1 MGFCLNQNDSE
12 AVNMRIT
19 IMELCGRRLI
29 CAYIAAAL
37 CIVAILTC
45 GCGRTEIAEPL
56 TYNSSNLPSS
66 GDRLRDTNACAWGGE
81 LYYCEDG
88 AVYSLDDSEP
98 VYEPDDFAVDN
109 IFYSN
114 NRLYS
119 WRADTQ
125 SVSVYNLVTDE
136 TESFALGIDG
146 EPRLLFVAGGRV
158 YIGFDELVISYP
170 ADFGQ
175 GDNDGDES
183 DENIVNDDTDSG
195 ASGNTDTRDDTTD
208 ETRDDTADIRTDTTS
223 ETGGDTAETGDAADT
238 AAVAAGRIDYALSGA
253 ISWFDSKLYAYS
265 SDRISVV
272 DAEGGD
278 VERLELTLPDGV
290 EYDASDLWVCDDGA
304 IYFSAGGRVIYYD
317 GAVCRDVT
325 PGHSF
330 DELLFEYA
338 GRLYYKI
345 EGRIFSLEGTSI
357 KTRLEV
363 STCDGTVFLAGDRIM
378 CKNDDRYEFVKQLDT
393 E

>member
-45 GCGRTEIAEPL
+45 GCGTTEIAEPL
-56 TYNSSNLPSS
+56 TYNSSNLASS
-66 GDRLRDTNACAWGGE
+66 GDRLRNTNGCAWGGE
-81 LYYCEDG
+81 QLYYCEDG
-88 AVYSLDDSEP
+88 AVYTLDDSEP

-125 SVSVYNLVTDE
+125 SVSVYNLVTDK
-136 TESFALGIDG
+136 TESFALGIDD
-146 EPRLLFVAGGRV
+146 EPRLLFVAGERV
-158 YIGFDELVISYP
+158 YIGFDERVVSYP
-170 ADFGQ
+170 VDFGQ

-183 DENIVNDDTDSG
+183 DGHIVNDDTDNDTGSG
-195 ASGNTDTRDDTTD
+195 VSGNADS
-208 ETRDDTADIRTDTTS
+208 RDDTAGDIDDATD
-223 ETGGDTAETGDAADT
+223 EMIDDAAAAGDFADT
-238 AAVAAGRIDYALSGA
+238 DVVAAGRIDYALTGA

-272 DAEGGD
+272 DAAGGE
-278 VERLELTLPDGV
+278 VTELELTLPDGLK
-290 EYDASDLWVCDDGA
+290 YDASKLFVCDDGA

-378 CKNDDRYEFVKQLDT
+378 CKNDDRYEFVKLLEQ
-393 E
+393 

>member
-19 IMELCGRRLI
+19 IMGFCGRRI
-29 CAYIAAAL
+29 SCVCIAAAL
-37 CIVAILTC
+37 CLAAILTC
-45 GCGRTEIAEPL
+45 GSGTTEIADPL
-56 TYNSSNLPSS
+56 TYNSSNLPYA
-66 GDRLRDTNACAWGGE
+66 GNRLRYTNACAWGGE

-98 VYEPDDFAVDN
+98 VYEPDDFAIDN
-109 IFYSN
+109 IYYSN

-119 WRADTQ
+119 WRADTN
-125 SVSVYNLVTDE
+125 SVSVYNLVADE
-136 TESFALGIDG
+136 TESFELGIDG
-146 EPRLLFVAGGRV
+146 EPRLLFVAGERV
-158 YIGFDELVISYP
+158 YIGFDERVVSYP
-170 ADFGQ
+170 VDFGQ
-175 GDNDGDES
+175 GDNDGDDS
-183 DENIVNDDTDSG
+183 DGNIVNDDTDSD
-195 ASGNTDTRDDTTD
+195 ASGNTDTRDDTAGDIDDATD
-208 ETRDDTADIRTDTTS
+208 EMIDDAAAA
-223 ETGGDTAETGDAADT
+223 GDFADT
-238 AAVAAGRIDYALSGA
+238 AAVSGRIDYALSGA
-253 ISWFDSKLYAYS
+253 ISWYDSKLYAYS

-272 DAEGGD
+272 DAEGGE
-278 VERLELTLPDGV
+278 VTELELTLPDGV
-290 EYDASDLWVCDDGA
+290 EYDASKLWVCDDGTM
-304 IYFSAGGRVIYYD
+304 YFSAGGRVIYYD

-363 STCDGTVFLAGDRIM
+363 STLDGTVFLAGDRIM
-378 CKNDDRYEFVKQLDT
+378 CKNDDKYEFVKLLDT

>member
-19 IMELCGRRLI
+19 IMGFCGRRLI

-37 CIVAILTC
+37 CLAVILTC
-45 GCGRTEIAEPL
+45 GCGRPEIAEPL
-56 TYNSSNLPSS
+56 TYNSSNLPYA
-66 GDRLRDTNACAWGGE
+66 GNRLRYTNGCAWGGE

-88 AVYSLDDSEP
+88 AVYTLDDSEP

-125 SVSVYNLVTDE
+125 SVSVYNLVADE
-136 TESFALGIDG
+136 TESFVVGIDS

-170 ADFGQ
+170 VDFGQ
-175 GDNDGDES
+175 GDNDGDDS
-183 DENIVNDDTDSG
+183 DGNIVNDDTDSD

-208 ETRDDTADIRTDTTS
+208 ELRDDTADIRADTTS
-223 ETGGDTAETGDAADT
+223 ETGGDTSVTGDAADT
-238 AAVAAGRIDYALSGA
+238 AAGRIDYALSGA

-272 DAEGGD
+272 DASGGE
-278 VERLELTLPDGV
+278 VTEFELTLPDGV
-290 EYDASDLWVCDDGA
+290 EYDASDLFVCDDGA
-304 IYFSAGGRVIYYD
+304 MYFSAGGRVIYYD

-363 STCDGTVFLAGDRIM
+363 STLDGTVFLAGDRIM
-378 CKNDDRYEFVKQLDT
+378 CKNDDGYELVKQL
-393 E
+393 EQ

>member
-1 MGFCLNQNDSE
+1 
-12 AVNMRIT
+12 MRIT

-170 ADFGQ
+170 VDFGQ
-175 GDNDGDES
+175 GDNDGDER
-183 DENIVNDDTDSG
+183 DESIANDETYDDTEHDAGSGASDDTD
-195 ASGNTDTRDDTTD
+195 ARETAADTTRDD
-208 ETRDDTADIRTDTTS
+208 AAAA
-223 ETGGDTAETGDAADT
+223 GDFADT
-238 AAVAAGRIDYALSGA
+238 AAVASGRIDYALTGA

-290 EYDASDLWVCDDGA
+290 EYDASDLFVCDNGA

-378 CKNDDRYEFVKQLDT
+378 CKNDDGYEFVKQLDT

>member
-19 IMELCGRRLI
+19 IMGFCGRRI
-29 CAYIAAAL
+29 SCVCIAAAL
-37 CIVAILTC
+37 CLAAILTC
-45 GCGRTEIAEPL
+45 GCGTTEIAEPL
-56 TYNSSNLPSS
+56 TYNSSNLPYA
-66 GDRLRDTNACAWGGE
+66 GNRLRYTNGCAWGGE
-81 LYYCEDG
+81 QLYYCEDG

-119 WRADTQ
+119 WRADTN
-125 SVSVYNLVTDE
+125 SISVYDLGEDE

-158 YIGFDELVISYP
+158 YIGFDERVVSYP
-170 ADFGQ
+170 VDFGQ
-175 GDNDGDES
+175 GGNDGDDS
-183 DENIVNDDTDSG
+183 DGSIANDETYDDTEHDAGSGAFDDTD
-195 ASGNTDTRDDTTD
+195 ARETAADTTRDD
-208 ETRDDTADIRTDTTS
+208 AAAA
-223 ETGGDTAETGDAADT
+223 GDFADT

-290 EYDASDLWVCDDGA
+290 EYDASDLFVCDNGA

-317 GAVCRDVT
+317 GTSCRDVT

-363 STCDGTVFLAGDRIM
+363 STLDGTVFLAGDRIM
-378 CKNDDRYEFVKQLDT
+378 CKTDDGYEFVKQLDI

>member
-1 MGFCLNQNDSE
+1 
-12 AVNMRIT
+12 MRIT

-45 GCGRTEIAEPL
+45 GCGTTEIAEPL
-56 TYNSSNLPSS
+56 TYNSSNLASS
-66 GDRLRDTNACAWGGE
+66 GDRLRNTNGCAWGGE
-81 LYYCEDG
+81 QLYYCEDG
-88 AVYSLDDSEP
+88 AVYTLDDSEP

-109 IFYSN
+109 IYYSN

-125 SVSVYNLVTDE
+125 SVSVYNLVTDK
-136 TESFALGIDG
+136 TESFVVGIDS

-158 YIGFDELVISYP
+158 YIGFDERVVSYP
-170 ADFGQ
+170 VDFGQ
-175 GDNDGDES
+175 GDNGGDES
-183 DENIVNDDTDSG
+183 DESIANDETYDDTEHDAGSGASDDTD
-195 ASGNTDTRDDTTD
+195 ARETAADTTRDD
-208 ETRDDTADIRTDTTS
+208 AAAA
-223 ETGGDTAETGDAADT
+223 GDFADT
-238 AAVAAGRIDYALSGA
+238 DVVAAGRIDYALSGA

-272 DAEGGD
+272 DASGGE
-278 VERLELTLPDGV
+278 VTEFELTLPDGV
-290 EYDASDLWVCDDGA
+290 EYDASDLFVCDNGA

-317 GAVCRDVT
+317 GTSCRDVT

-363 STCDGTVFLAGDRIM
+363 STLDGTVFLAGDRIM
-378 CKNDDRYEFVKQLDT
+378 CKNDDKYEFVKQL
-393 E
+393 EQ

>member
-29 CAYIAAAL
+29 CACIAAAL

-45 GCGRTEIAEPL
+45 GCGTTEIAEPL
-56 TYNSSNLPSS
+56 TYNSSNLASS
-66 GDRLRDTNACAWGGE
+66 GDRLRNTNACAWGGE
-81 LYYCEDG
+81 QLYYCEDG
-88 AVYSLDDSEP
+88 AVYTLDDSEP

-119 WRADTQ
+119 WRADTN
-125 SVSVYNLVTDE
+125 SISVYNLVADE

-158 YIGFDELVISYP
+158 YIGFDELVVSYP
-170 ADFGQ
+170 VDFGQ
-175 GDNDGDES
+175 CGNDGDDS
-183 DENIVNDDTDSG
+183 DGHIVNDDTDNDSG
-195 ASGNTDTRDDTTD
+195 SGVSGNADA
-208 ETRDDTADIRTDTTS
+208 RDDTAGDIDDATD
-223 ETGGDTAETGDAADT
+223 EMIDDAAAAGDFADT
-238 AAVAAGRIDYALSGA
+238 AAAAAGRIDYALSGA

-272 DAEGGD
+272 DAAGGE
-278 VERLELTLPDGV
+278 VTELELTLPDGV
-290 EYDASDLWVCDDGA
+290 EYDASDLFVCDNGA

-317 GAVCRDVT
+317 GTSCRDVT

-363 STCDGTVFLAGDRIM
+363 STLDGTVFLAGDRIM
-378 CKNDDRYEFVKQLDT
+378 CKNDDKYEFVKQL
-393 E
+393 EQ

>member
-19 IMELCGRRLI
+19 IMGFCGRRLI
-29 CAYIAAAL
+29 CAYIAMAL

-66 GDRLRDTNACAWGGE
+66 GDRLRYTNGCAWGGE

-119 WRADTQ
+119 WRADTN
-125 SVSVYNLVTDE
+125 SISVYDLKTEE
-136 TESFALGIDG
+136 TESFALGIDS
-146 EPRLLFVAGGRV
+146 EPRLLFVAGERV

-170 ADFGQ
+170 VDFGQ
-175 GDNDGDES
+175 GGNDGDES
-183 DENIVNDDTDSG
+183 DGHIVNDDTDSG
-195 ASGNTDTRDDTTD
+195 ASGNTDTRDETTD
-208 ETRDDTADIRTDTTS
+208 EARD
-223 ETGGDTAETGDAADT
+223 DTAETGDAADT

-253 ISWFDSKLYAYS
+253 ISWYDSKLYAYS

-272 DAEGGD
+272 DAAGGE

-290 EYDASDLWVCDDGA
+290 EYDASKLWVCDDGA

-378 CKNDDRYEFVKQLDT
+378 CKTDDSYEFVKQL
-393 E
+393 EQ

>member
-1 MGFCLNQNDSE
+1 
-12 AVNMRIT
+12 MRIT

-29 CAYIAAAL
+29 CACIAAAL

-45 GCGRTEIAEPL
+45 GCGTTEIAEPL
-56 TYNSSNLPSS
+56 TYNSSNLASS
-66 GDRLRDTNACAWGGE
+66 GDRLRNTNACAWGGE
-81 LYYCEDG
+81 QLYYCEDG
-88 AVYSLDDSEP
+88 AVYTLDDSEP

-109 IFYSN
+109 IYYSN

-125 SVSVYNLVTDE
+125 SVSVYNLVTDK
-136 TESFALGIDG
+136 TESFVVGIDS

-158 YIGFDELVISYP
+158 YIGFDERVVSYP
-170 ADFGQ
+170 VDFGQ
-175 GDNDGDES
+175 GGNDGDDS
-183 DENIVNDDTDSG
+183 DGSIANDETYDDTEHDAGSGAFDDTD
-195 ASGNTDTRDDTTD
+195 ARETAADTTRDD
-208 ETRDDTADIRTDTTS
+208 AAAA
-223 ETGGDTAETGDAADT
+223 GDFADT

-272 DAEGGD
+272 DAEGGE
-278 VERLELTLPDGV
+278 VTELELTLPDGL
-290 EYDASDLWVCDDGA
+290 EYDASKLWVCDDGTM
-304 IYFSAGGRVIYYD
+304 YFSAGGRVIYYD

-363 STCDGTVFLAGDRIM
+363 STLDGTVFLAGDRIM
-378 CKNDDRYEFVKQLDT
+378 CKNDDGYELVKLIDKQ
-393 E
+393 

>member
-29 CAYIAAAL
+29 CAYIAMAL

-45 GCGRTEIAEPL
+45 GCGTTEIAEPL

-119 WRADTQ
+119 WRADTN
-125 SVSVYNLVTDE
+125 SISVYDLVTDK
-136 TESFALGIDG
+136 TESFVVGIDS

-170 ADFGQ
+170 VDFGQ

-183 DENIVNDDTDSG
+183 DESIANDETYDDTEHDAGSGASDDTD
-195 ASGNTDTRDDTTD
+195 ARETAADTTRDD
-208 ETRDDTADIRTDTTS
+208 AAAA
-223 ETGGDTAETGDAADT
+223 GDFADT
-238 AAVAAGRIDYALSGA
+238 AAVSGRIDYALTGA

-272 DAEGGD
+272 DASGGE
-278 VERLELTLPDGV
+278 VTELELTLPDGV
-290 EYDASDLWVCDDGA
+290 EYDASDLFVCDDGA

-378 CKNDDRYEFVKQLDT
+378 CKTDDGYEFVKQL
-393 E
+393 EQ

>member
-1 MGFCLNQNDSE
+1 
-12 AVNMRIT
+12 MRIT
-19 IMELCGRRLI
+19 IMGFCGRRLI
-29 CAYIAAAL
+29 CAYIAMAL

-45 GCGRTEIAEPL
+45 GCGTTEIAEPL
-56 TYNSSNLPSS
+56 TYNSSNLASS

-109 IFYSN
+109 IYYSN

-119 WRADTQ
+119 WRADTN
-125 SVSVYNLVTDE
+125 SISVYDLGEDE
-136 TESFALGIDG
+136 TESFVVGIDS
-146 EPRLLFVAGGRV
+146 EPRLLFVAGERV
-158 YIGFDELVISYP
+158 YIGFDEQVVSYP

-175 GDNDGDES
+175 GDNDGDDS
-183 DENIVNDDTDSG
+183 DGNIVNDDTDSD
-195 ASGNTDTRDDTTD
+195 ASGNTDTRDDTAGDIDDATD
-208 ETRDDTADIRTDTTS
+208 EMIDDPAPPGDLADP
-223 ETGGDTAETGDAADT
+223 

-272 DAEGGD
+272 DAAGGE
-278 VERLELTLPDGV
+278 VTELELTLPDGV
-290 EYDASDLWVCDDGA
+290 EYDASKLWVCDDGA

-317 GAVCRDVT
+317 GTACRDVT

-378 CKNDDRYEFVKQLDT
+378 CKNDDGYEFVKQLDT

>member
-45 GCGRTEIAEPL
+45 GCGTTEIAEPL
-56 TYNSSNLPSS
+56 TYNSSNLASS

-81 LYYCEDG
+81 QLYYCEDG
-88 AVYSLDDSEP
+88 AVYTLDDSEP

-109 IFYSN
+109 IYYSN

-125 SVSVYNLVTDE
+125 SVSVYNLVTDK
-136 TESFALGIDG
+136 TESFVVGIDS

-158 YIGFDELVISYP
+158 YIGFDERVVSYP
-170 ADFGQ
+170 VDFGQ
-175 GDNDGDES
+175 GGNDGDDS
-183 DENIVNDDTDSG
+183 DGSIANDETYDDTEHDAGSGASDDTD
-195 ASGNTDTRDDTTD
+195 ARETAADTTRDD
-208 ETRDDTADIRTDTTS
+208 AAAA
-223 ETGGDTAETGDAADT
+223 GDFADT

-290 EYDASDLWVCDDGA
+290 EYDASDLFVCDNGA

-317 GAVCRDVT
+317 GTSCRDVT

-363 STCDGTVFLAGDRIM
+363 STLDGTVFLAGDRIM
-378 CKNDDRYEFVKQLDT
+378 CKNDDGYEFVKQL
-393 E
+393 EQ

>member
-29 CAYIAAAL
+29 CAYIAMAL

-56 TYNSSNLPSS
+56 TYNSSNLASS

-88 AVYSLDDSEP
+88 AVYTLDDSEP

-125 SVSVYNLVTDE
+125 SVSVYDLVTDK
-136 TESFALGIDG
+136 TESFVVGIDS

-158 YIGFDELVISYP
+158 YIGFDEWVVSYP
-170 ADFGQ
+170 VDFGQ
-175 GDNDGDES
+175 GDNDGDDS
-183 DENIVNDDTDSG
+183 DGNIVNDDTDSD
-195 ASGNTDTRDDTTD
+195 ASGNADTRDDATD
-208 ETRDDTADIRTDTTS
+208 EARDDTADIRADTTS
-223 ETGGDTAETGDAADT
+223 ETGDDTAETGDFADT

-272 DAEGGD
+272 DAAGGE
-278 VERLELTLPDGV
+278 VTELELTLPDGV
-290 EYDASDLWVCDDGA
+290 EYDASDLFVCDDGA

-317 GAVCRDVT
+317 GTACRDVT

-378 CKNDDRYEFVKQLDT
+378 CKTDDGYEFVKLLEQ
-393 E
+393 

>member
-29 CAYIAAAL
+29 CAYIAMAL

-45 GCGRTEIAEPL
+45 GCGTTEIAEPL

-170 ADFGQ
+170 VDFGQ
-175 GDNDGDES
+175 GDNDGDER
-183 DENIVNDDTDSG
+183 DESIANDETYDDTEHDAGSGASDDTD
-195 ASGNTDTRDDTTD
+195 ARETAADTTRDD
-208 ETRDDTADIRTDTTS
+208 AAAA
-223 ETGGDTAETGDAADT
+223 GDFADT
-238 AAVAAGRIDYALSGA
+238 AAVASGRIDYALTGA

-272 DAEGGD
+272 DAEGGE
-278 VERLELTLPDGV
+278 VTELELTLPDGL
-290 EYDASDLWVCDDGA
+290 EYDASKLWVCDDGTM
-304 IYFSAGGRVIYYD
+304 YFSAGGRVIYYD

-378 CKNDDRYEFVKQLDT
+378 CKNDDGYEFVKLIDKQ
-393 E
+393 

>member
-19 IMELCGRRLI
+19 IMGFCGRRI
-29 CAYIAAAL
+29 SCVCIAAAL
-37 CIVAILTC
+37 CLAAILTC
-45 GCGRTEIAEPL
+45 GCGTTEIAEPL
-56 TYNSSNLPSS
+56 TYNSSNLPYA
-66 GDRLRDTNACAWGGE
+66 GNRLRYTNACAWGGE

-98 VYEPDDFAVDN
+98 VYEPDDFAIDN
-109 IFYSN
+109 IYYSN

-119 WRADTQ
+119 WRADTN
-125 SVSVYNLVTDE
+125 SVSVYNLVADE
-136 TESFALGIDG
+136 TESFELGIDG
-146 EPRLLFVAGGRV
+146 EPRLLFVAGERV
-158 YIGFDELVISYP
+158 YIGFDERVVSYP
-170 ADFGQ
+170 VDFGQ
-175 GDNDGDES
+175 GDNDGDDS
-183 DENIVNDDTDSG
+183 DGNIVNDDTDSD
-195 ASGNTDTRDDTTD
+195 ASGNTDTRDDTAGDIDDATD
-208 ETRDDTADIRTDTTS
+208 EMIDDAAAA
-223 ETGGDTAETGDAADT
+223 GDFADT
-238 AAVAAGRIDYALSGA
+238 AAVSGRIDYALSGA
-253 ISWFDSKLYAYS
+253 ISWYDSKLYAYS

-272 DAEGGD
+272 DAEGGE
-278 VERLELTLPDGV
+278 VTELELTLPDGV
-290 EYDASDLWVCDDGA
+290 EYDASKLWVCDDGTM
-304 IYFSAGGRVIYYD
+304 YFSAGGRVIYYD

-363 STCDGTVFLAGDRIM
+363 STLDGTVFLAGDRIM
-378 CKNDDRYEFVKQLDT
+378 CKNDDKYEFVKLLDT

>member
-1 MGFCLNQNDSE
+1 
-12 AVNMRIT
+12 MRIT
-19 IMELCGRRLI
+19 IMELCGRRII
-29 CAYIAAAL
+29 CACIAAAL
-37 CIVAILTC
+37 CLAASLTC
-45 GCGRTEIAEPL
+45 GCGTTEIAEPL

-66 GDRLRDTNACAWGGE
+66 GDRLRYTNACAWGGE

-98 VYEPDDFAVDN
+98 VYEPDDFAIDN
-109 IFYSN
+109 IYYSN

-119 WRADTQ
+119 WRADTN
-125 SVSVYNLVTDE
+125 SVSVYNLETEE
-136 TESFALGIDG
+136 TESFAVGIDG
-146 EPRLLFVAGGRV
+146 EPRLLFVAGERV
-158 YIGFDELVISYP
+158 YIGFDEQVVSYP
-170 ADFGQ
+170 VDFGQ
-175 GDNDGDES
+175 GGDDGDES
-183 DENIVNDDTDSG
+183 DGHIVNDTDNDTGSG
-195 ASGNTDTRDDTTD
+195 VSGNADTRDDTAGDIDDTTD
-208 ETRDDTADIRTDTTS
+208 EMID
-223 ETGGDTAETGDAADT
+223 DAAAAGAFADT
-238 AAVAAGRIDYALSGA
+238 DAVAAGRIDYALTGA

-272 DAEGGD
+272 DASGGE
-278 VERLELTLPDGV
+278 VAELELTLPDGV
-290 EYDASDLWVCDDGA
+290 EYDASDLWVCDDGTM
-304 IYFSAGGRVIYYD
+304 YFSAGGRVIYYD
-317 GAVCRDVT
+317 GAACSDVT

-378 CKNDDRYEFVKQLDT
+378 CKNDDRYEFVKLLDT

>member
-29 CAYIAAAL
+29 CAYIAMAL

-45 GCGRTEIAEPL
+45 GCGTTEIAEPL

-66 GDRLRDTNACAWGGE
+66 GDRLRNTNACAWGGE

-88 AVYSLDDSEP
+88 AVYSLGDSEP
-98 VYEPDDFAVDN
+98 VYEPDDFAIDN
-109 IFYSN
+109 IYYSN

-119 WRADTQ
+119 WCADTK
-125 SVSVYNLVTDE
+125 SVSVYNLETEE
-136 TESFALGIDG
+136 TESFAVGIDG
-146 EPRLLFVAGGRV
+146 EPRLLFVAGERV
-158 YIGFDELVISYP
+158 YIGFDEQVVSYP
-170 ADFGQ
+170 VDFGQ
-175 GDNDGDES
+175 GDNGGDES
-183 DENIVNDDTDSG
+183 DESIANDETYDDTEHDAGSGASDDTD
-195 ASGNTDTRDDTTD
+195 ARETAADTTRDD
-208 ETRDDTADIRTDTTS
+208 AAAA
-223 ETGGDTAETGDAADT
+223 GDFADT
-238 AAVAAGRIDYALSGA
+238 AAVSGRIDYALTGA
-253 ISWFDSKLYAYS
+253 ISWYDSKLYAYS

-272 DAEGGD
+272 DAAGG
-278 VERLELTLPDGV
+278 EITELELTLPDGV
-290 EYDASDLWVCDDGA
+290 EYDASKLWVCDDGTM
-304 IYFSAGGRVIYYD
+304 YFSAGGRVIYYD
-317 GAVCRDVT
+317 GTSCRDVT

-363 STCDGTVFLAGDRIM
+363 STLDGTVFLAGDRIM
-378 CKNDDRYEFVKQLDT
+378 CKNDDKYEFVKQL
-393 E
+393 EQ

>member
-1 MGFCLNQNDSE
+1 MGFCLNQNDRE

-45 GCGRTEIAEPL
+45 GCGTTEIAEPL
-56 TYNSSNLPSS
+56 TYNSSNLPYA
-66 GDRLRDTNACAWGGE
+66 GNRLRDTNACAWGGE
-81 LYYCEDG
+81 QLYYCEDG

-119 WRADTQ
+119 WRADTR
-125 SVSVYNLVTDE
+125 SVSVYNLVADE
-136 TESFALGIDG
+136 TESFVVGIDS

-158 YIGFDELVISYP
+158 YIGFDERVVSYP
-170 ADFGQ
+170 VDFGQ

-183 DENIVNDDTDSG
+183 DESIANDETYDDTEHDAGSG
-195 ASGNTDTRDDTTD
+195 ASDDTAARETAADTTRDD
-208 ETRDDTADIRTDTTS
+208 AAAA
-223 ETGGDTAETGDAADT
+223 GDFADT
-238 AAVAAGRIDYALSGA
+238 AAVSGRIDYALTGA

-272 DAEGGD
+272 DASGGE
-278 VERLELTLPDGV
+278 VTELELTLPDGV
-290 EYDASDLWVCDDGA
+290 EYDASDLFVCDDGA

-317 GAVCRDVT
+317 GTACRDVT

-378 CKNDDRYEFVKQLDT
+378 CKNDDRYEFVKLLDT

>member
-1 MGFCLNQNDSE
+1 MGFCPNQNDSE

-29 CAYIAAAL
+29 CAYIAMAL

-45 GCGRTEIAEPL
+45 GCGTTEIAEPL
-56 TYNSSNLPSS
+56 TYNSSNLASS
-66 GDRLRDTNACAWGGE
+66 GDRLRNTNACAWGGE

-109 IFYSN
+109 IYYSN

-125 SVSVYNLVTDE
+125 SVSVYNLVTDK
-136 TESFALGIDG
+136 TESFMVGIDS
-146 EPRLLFVAGGRV
+146 EPRLLFVAGERV
-158 YIGFDELVISYP
+158 YIGFDERVVSYP
-170 ADFGQ
+170 VDFGQ
-175 GDNDGDES
+175 GGNDGDES
-183 DENIVNDDTDSG
+183 DGHIVNDDTDNDTGSG
-195 ASGNTDTRDDTTD
+195 ISGNAAS
-208 ETRDDTADIRTDTTS
+208 RDDTAGDIDDATD
-223 ETGGDTAETGDAADT
+223 EMIDNAAAAGDFADT
-238 AAVAAGRIDYALSGA
+238 AAVSGRIDYALSGA

-272 DAEGGD
+272 DAEGGE

-290 EYDASDLWVCDDGA
+290 EYDASDLWVCDDGTM
-304 IYFSAGGRVIYYD
+304 YFSAGGRVIYYD

-363 STCDGTVFLAGDRIM
+363 STLDGTVFLAGDRIM
-378 CKNDDRYEFVKQLDT
+378 CKNDDGYEFVKQL
-393 E
+393 EQ